1 MSFSLRTVILFT
13 AIALSN
19 ASPFQISKRDAS
31 FGSTTCG
38 TNPALNGLGLSSNL
52 PYVDVRQDCDTAIN
66 AICQWVNYKTSNGFT
81 PESYR
86 HITGQ
91 CEGHFFSSRKM
102 VRDPKNYPGPDY
114 ATCVKNFQSIT
125 IDCMLPD
132 DSVTA
137 RQQYGVLG
145 VTYTPPPPPRP
156 GGMSRFSWNTLDSD
170 AESPGYMMG
179 AQRAFGDE
187 AKWFGTGIDLPKCD
201 DGSVGDPNVACPRK
215 AK

>member
-1 MSFSLRTVILFT
+1 MTISLRIITLFT

-19 ASPFQISKRDAS
+19 ASPFQISKRDTP

-66 AICQWVNYKTSNGFT
+66 AICQWVNYQTSQGFT
-81 PESYR
+81 PQSYR
-86 HITGQ
+86 HITGE
-91 CEGHFFSSRKM
+91 CEGHFFYSRKM
-102 VRDPKNYPGPDY
+102 VGNPKTYPGPDY

-132 DSVTA
+132 NSVTT
-137 RQQYGVLG
+137 RQQYGVLD
-145 VTYTPPPPPRP
+145 VTYTPAPSDLKA
-156 GGMSRFSWNTLDSD
+156 GEQSQLWTYLDSD

-187 AKWFGTGIDLPKCD
+187 AKWFGTGNDLPKCD
-201 DGSVGDPNVACPRK
+201 DGSVATPNVACPRK
-215 AK
+215 NG